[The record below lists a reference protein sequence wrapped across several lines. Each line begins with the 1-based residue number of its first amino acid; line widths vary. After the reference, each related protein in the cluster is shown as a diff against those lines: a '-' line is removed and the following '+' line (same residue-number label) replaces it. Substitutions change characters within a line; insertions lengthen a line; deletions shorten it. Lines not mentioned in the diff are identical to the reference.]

1 MNSIRKILVLAAA
14 LTFSVTAAAD
24 PIEVVIDGPGSFA
37 NLDIVNCFG
46 SCSAST
52 SISDGL
58 DGLSFYLGENESF
71 TFDFF
76 EVLVNGFG
84 IGQITVEAVLN
95 FIAPEIFSANGDG
108 YGGFATFFGQV
119 SGGLLIWDQPGEFAL
134 TDGSTL
140 SVNFE
145 NILVGGLGNSTM
157 VSATVSRSSAAAV
170 SVPEP
175 GTLGLLGLGL
185 LGIGLARRRKAS

>member
-24 PIEVVIDGPGSFA
+24 PIEVVIDGPGSYA
-37 NLDIVNCFG
+37 NLDSNCFG
-46 SCSAST
+46 WCSASA
-52 SISDGL
+52 SISGDL
-58 DGLSFYLGENESF
+58 AGLSFYLGENDSY

-76 EVLVNGFG
+76 EIVVNGLG
-84 IGQITVEAVLN
+84 IGQISVNAVLN
-95 FIAPEIFSANGDG
+95 FIAPEVFSANGQG
-108 YGGFATFFGQV
+108 YGGFATFYGQV
-119 SGGLLIWDQPGEFAL
+119 SGGLLIWNQPGAFAL
-134 TDGSTL
+134 TDGSAL

-145 NILVGGLGNSTM
+145 NIFVGGLGNSTM